1 MSALTWRKREGF
13 RETERKRVRVVEKR
27 EGMRKRVVEWEQLGV
42 REGEREERV
51 GVRQLGTRK
60 SRRTERERKER
71 GEREGRERGRE
82 KSFDMRE

>member
-27 EGMRKRVVEWEQLGV
+27 EGMRKRVIEWEQLGV

-51 GVRQLGTRK
+51 RESGSEAVRDA
-60 SRRTERERKER
+60 KE
-71 GEREGRERGRE
+71 
-82 KSFDMRE
+82 